1 MAQLSDVLG
10 SIPGL
15 GGYLAKQQFDQQQG
29 TAELANAGQFMRLQQ
44 GFQDQAAAANTRVRE
59 DKFRQDVAALGPNAP
74 HEKVLAAA
82 VASGLIGAK
91 DVASMFQT
99 EANKNATIAGNKEMA
114 AMRIQAQINKQKD
127 DTDIKLRN
135 AKTAEERN
143 RIIEDHNKITEALQG
158 QAAAVGAANLLYNT
172 GMTVPALNIPQRA
185 PVPNGMPQG
194 RLMTAD
200 GQAITDPAEIA
211 AFDAVNSQSQQGLGM
226 SMRQGD
232 NGAFTPV
239 PMAAG
244 QNITA
249 PTGAMP
255 RPMPNVQPQG
265 MPQPMPQVAP
275 QAAPQPMPPV
285 QTAPMPLTI
294 SQGGIAPD
302 VAPTVVPT
310 AGQGVPVVR
319 AAQAATAQPAMPP
332 MPPEIASAPKK
343 VQDAWTLATAKSL
356 GKQSTV
362 NRTPEALEDD
372 ALYMLI
378 NNHARP
384 GSIPTGRDGQGNAY
398 RDALAQKMTELKAK
412 TGMTDEEF
420 ASKGMMNKASMTA
433 LTNTTRDMAALVPF
447 KEMLDTNAVIAKEL
461 GAKIENDK
469 TNSAL
474 LNKPIIWL
482 RNNAS
487 NRPDISEYLA
497 QLHFVEVEA
506 ARVLTQPR
514 LVGQLTDQAI
524 KDMKSVLDGSMTI
537 ESTNKVIDRIMQ
549 DGDFRVDKMRKERD
563 RLIGDIRGTGR
574 RASDNPSDYSRLWK
588 KNG

>member
-29 TAELANAGQFMRLQQ
+29 TAELANANQFMRLQS
-44 GFQDQAAAANTRVRE
+44 GFQDQAAAANARVRE

-143 RIIEDHNKITEALQG
+143 RIIEDHNKVTEALQG

-249 PTGAMP
+249 PTSGMP
-255 RPMPNVQPQG
+255 RPMPQVQPQG

-275 QAAPQPMPPV
+275 QVAPQAMPPIVTPAPSDNLDARDMMAARGAPQPV
-285 QTAPMPLTI
+285 QT
-294 SQGGIAPD
+294 
-302 VAPTVVPT
+302 VAPVASPTTIVPK
-310 AGQGVPVVR
+310 AGQGVPGVR
-319 AAQAATAQPAMPP
+319 ERAVAAGLPGREVTKLVAAEISGEGKKLSDDAVDLIAGQMAGGNFQAATGFARNLEAKRQITDKYAAIVKTEGGSPALQNAKMAEWEGIKSGERNLGTRQAQLALASDITSKFVPIAINASEKFDRGEYKTLNDIQIAIDSRTAS
-332 MPPEIASAPKK
+332 PELREFAAANNALINVYARAINSQGMSTDTDKNHAREILSTGFSKGDYAAGARQLQREVDTESASAKDVKARMRENIVGGDSAPKYP
-343 VQDAWTLATAKSL
+343 TATAP
-356 GKQSTV
+356 
-362 NRTPEALEDD
+362 N
-372 ALYMLI
+372 
-378 NNHARP
+378 
-384 GSIPTGRDGQGNAY
+384 GRKVIFKDGQW
-398 RDALAQKMTELKAK
+398 QT
-412 TGMTDEEF
+412 
-420 ASKGMMNKASMTA
+420 
-433 LTNTTRDMAALVPF
+433 P
-447 KEMLDTNAVIAKEL
+447 
-461 GAKIENDK
+461 
-469 TNSAL
+469 
-474 LNKPIIWL
+474 
-482 RNNAS
+482 
-487 NRPDISEYLA
+487 
-497 QLHFVEVEA
+497 
-506 ARVLTQPR
+506 
-514 LVGQLTDQAI
+514 
-524 KDMKSVLDGSMTI
+524 
-537 ESTNKVIDRIMQ
+537 
-549 DGDFRVDKMRKERD
+549 
-563 RLIGDIRGTGR
+563 
-574 RASDNPSDYSRLWK
+574 
-588 KNG
+588 